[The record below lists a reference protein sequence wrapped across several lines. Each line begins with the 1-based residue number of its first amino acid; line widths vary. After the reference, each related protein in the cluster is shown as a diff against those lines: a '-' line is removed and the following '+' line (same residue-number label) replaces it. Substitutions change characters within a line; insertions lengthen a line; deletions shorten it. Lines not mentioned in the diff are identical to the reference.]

1 MNEQQLLYNIAL
13 TRIGHF
19 SLASALHL
27 YRTLGSGEEI
37 FLHRNEAQDILPDCS
52 PRLIDN
58 LKDWSE
64 PLKRAEVELE
74 FCRNNN
80 IRVLCLGDDNY
91 PKRLEDCAD
100 APLVMYYKGNANLN
114 QSRVINIIGTR
125 HCTTYGADFIRRF
138 IHDLKAL
145 CPEVLVVSGLAYG
158 VDINAHQ
165 QALAVG
171 YETVGVVAHGLDYLY
186 PAAHKDVARE
196 MVNHGGLLTE
206 FMTCTNAD
214 KGNFVRRNR
223 IVAGMS
229 DACIL
234 IESAAHGGGMITA
247 GIAFDYGREVFALP
261 GRVGDHFSEGCNN
274 AIRENKAILLTSV
287 EDFVKTMGWED
298 DALRI
303 EAQKKGI
310 ERQLFPDLSPEQQRI
325 VDVLTKSNDLQLN
338 QLSVKAGIPIGDI
351 TSILFQMEMMG
362 VVKPMAGGNY
372 HLLN

>member
-261 GRVGDHFSEGCNN
+261 GRVGDHFSTGCNN
-274 AIRENKAILLTSV
+274 AIRDNKAMLLTSA
-287 EDFVKTMGWED
+287 EDFVKAMGWED

-303 EAQKKGI
+303 EAQKRGI
-310 ERQLFPDLSPEQQRI
+310 ERQLFPNLTPEQQRI
-325 VDVLTKSNDLQLN
+325 VDVLSKTNDLQLN
-338 QLSVKAGIPIGDI
+338 QLAAQTDIPIGDI

-372 HLLN
+372 HLYK

>member
-27 YRTLGSGEEI
+27 YRTLGGGEEI
-37 FLHRNEAQDILPDCS
+37 FLHRNDIQDILPDCS

-64 PLKRAEVELE
+64 PLKRAEAELE

-80 IRVLCLGDDNY
+80 IRVLCLGDDDY

-138 IHDLKAL
+138 IHDLRAI

-196 MVNHGGLLTE
+196 MVEHGGLLTE

-234 IESAAHGGGMITA
+234 VESAAHGGGMITA
-247 GIAFDYGREVFALP
+247 GIAFDYGRDVFALP
-261 GRVGDHFSEGCNN
+261 GRVGDHFSTGCNN
-274 AIRENKAILLTSV
+274 AIRDNKAMLLTSA
-287 EDFVKTMGWED
+287 EDFVKAMGWED

-303 EAQKKGI
+303 EAQKRGI
-310 ERQLFPDLSPEQQRI
+310 ERQLFPNLTPEQQRI
-325 VDVLTKSNDLQLN
+325 VDVLSKTNDLQLN
-338 QLSVKAGIPIGDI
+338 QLAAQTDIPIGDI

-372 HLLN
+372 HLYK

>member
-37 FLHRNEAQDILPDCS
+37 FLHRNDIQDILPDCS

-80 IRVLCLGDDNY
+80 IRVLCLGDDDY

-196 MVNHGGLLTE
+196 MVSHGGLLTE

-261 GRVGDHFSEGCNN
+261 GRVGDHFSTGCNN
-274 AIRENKAILLTSV
+274 AIRDNKAMLLTSA
-287 EDFVKTMGWED
+287 EDFVKAMGWED

-303 EAQKKGI
+303 EAQKRGI
-310 ERQLFPDLSPEQQRI
+310 ERQLFPNLTPEQQRI
-325 VDVLTKSNDLQLN
+325 VDVLSEYNDLQLN
-338 QLSVKAGIPIGDI
+338 QLAVKTGIPIGEI

-372 HLLN
+372 HLYK

>member
-274 AIRENKAILLTSV
+274 AIRENKAMLLTSV
-287 EDFVKTMGWED
+287 EDLVKAMGWED

-310 ERQLFPDLSPEQQRI
+310 ERQLFPDLSPDQQRI

-338 QLSVKAGIPIGDI
+338 QLSVKTGIPIGDI

-372 HLLN
+372 HLFN

>member
-274 AIRENKAILLTSV
+274 AIRENKAMLLTSV
-287 EDFVKTMGWED
+287 EDFVKAMGWED

-338 QLSVKAGIPIGDI
+338 QLSAKAGIPIGDI

>member
-37 FLHRNEAQDILPDCS
+37 FLHRNEVQDILPDCS

-80 IRVLCLGDDNY
+80 IRVLCLGDDDY

-261 GRVGDHFSEGCNN
+261 GRVGDHFSTGCNN
-274 AIRENKAILLTSV
+274 AIRDNKAMLLTSA
-287 EDFVKTMGWED
+287 EDFVKAMGWED

-303 EAQKKGI
+303 EAQKRGI
-310 ERQLFPDLSPEQQRI
+310 ERQLFPNLTPEQQRI
-325 VDVLTKSNDLQLN
+325 VDVLSECNDLQLN
-338 QLSVKAGIPIGDI
+338 QLAVKTGIPIGEI

-372 HLLN
+372 HLYK

>member
-274 AIRENKAILLTSV
+274 AIRENKAMLLTSV
-287 EDFVKTMGWED
+287 EDFVKAMGWED

-338 QLSVKAGIPIGDI
+338 QLSAKAGIPIGDI

-372 HLLN
+372 HLFN

>member
-37 FLHRNEAQDILPDCS
+37 FLHRNEIKDILPDCS
-52 PRLIDN
+52 PRLVEN
-58 LKDWSE
+58 FKDWSE
-64 PLKRAEVELE
+64 PLKRAEVEMD
-74 FCRNNN
+74 FCRSHD
-80 IRVLCLGDDNY
+80 IRVLCLGESDY
-91 PKRLEDCAD
+91 PKRMEECAD
-100 APLVMYYKGNANLN
+100 APLVLYYKGNANLN

-138 IHDLKAL
+138 LHDLKTI

-165 QALAVG
+165 QSLAVG

-186 PAAHKDVARE
+186 PSAHKDTARE

-214 KGNFVRRNR
+214 KGNFVRRHR

-234 IESAAHGGGMITA
+234 IESAGHGGGMITA
-247 GIAFDYGREVFALP
+247 GIAFDYGRDVFALP
-261 GRVGDHFSEGCNN
+261 GRVGDHFSEGCNK
-274 AIRENKAILLTSV
+274 ATSENKALLLTSA

-298 DALRI
+298 DAMRI
-303 EAQKKGI
+303 EAQKRGI

-325 VDVLTKSNDLQLN
+325 VNALSETNDLQLN
-338 QLSVKAGIPIGDI
+338 QLSVKSGIPIGDI

-372 HLLN
+372 HLFK

>member
-261 GRVGDHFSEGCNN
+261 GRVGDHFPEGCNN
-274 AIRENKAILLTSV
+274 AIRENKAMLLTSV

-338 QLSVKAGIPIGDI
+338 QLSVKTGIPIGDI

>member
-274 AIRENKAILLTSV
+274 AIRENKAMLLTSA
-287 EDFVKTMGWED
+287 EDFVKAMGWED

-338 QLSVKAGIPIGDI
+338 QLSVKTGIPIGDI

>member
-274 AIRENKAILLTSV
+274 AIRENKAMLLTSV
-287 EDFVKTMGWED
+287 EDFVKAMGWED

-338 QLSVKAGIPIGDI
+338 QLSAKTGIPIGDI

-372 HLLN
+372 HLFN

>member
-37 FLHRNEAQDILPDCS
+37 FLHRNEIKDILPDCS
-52 PRLIDN
+52 PRLVEN
-58 LKDWSE
+58 FKDWSE
-64 PLKRAEVELE
+64 PLKRAEVEME
-74 FCRNNN
+74 FCRSHD
-80 IRVLCLGDDNY
+80 IRVLCLGESDY
-91 PKRLEDCAD
+91 PKRLEECAD
-100 APLVMYYKGNANLN
+100 APLVLYYKGNANLN

-138 IHDLKAL
+138 LRDLKAI

-165 QALAVG
+165 QSLAVG

-186 PAAHKDVARE
+186 PSAHKDTARE

-234 IESAAHGGGMITA
+234 IESAGHGGGMITA
-247 GIAFDYGREVFALP
+247 GIAFDYGRDVFALP
-261 GRVGDHFSEGCNN
+261 GRVGDHFSEGCNK
-274 AIRENKAILLTSV
+274 AISENKAMLLTSA

-303 EAQKKGI
+303 EAQKRGI

-325 VDVLTKSNDLQLN
+325 VDALSETNDLQLN
-338 QLSVKAGIPIGDI
+338 QLSVKSGIPIGDI

-372 HLLN
+372 HLYK

>member
-274 AIRENKAILLTSV
+274 AIRENKAMLLTSG
-287 EDFVKTMGWED
+287 EDFVKAMGWED

-338 QLSVKAGIPIGDI
+338 QLSVKTGIPIGDI

>member
-274 AIRENKAILLTSV
+274 AIRENKAMLLTSV
-287 EDFVKTMGWED
+287 EDFIKTMGWED

-338 QLSVKAGIPIGDI
+338 QLSVKTGIPIGDI

-372 HLLN
+372 HLFN

>member
-37 FLHRNEAQDILPDCS
+37 FLHRNEIKDILPDCS
-52 PRLIDN
+52 PRLVEN
-58 LKDWSE
+58 FKDWSE
-64 PLKRAEVELE
+64 PLKRAEVEME
-74 FCRNNN
+74 FCRSHD
-80 IRVLCLGDDNY
+80 IRVLCLGESDY
-91 PKRLEDCAD
+91 PKRLEECAD
-100 APLVMYYKGNANLN
+100 APLVLYYKGNANLN

-138 IHDLKAL
+138 LHDLKTI

-165 QALAVG
+165 QSLAVG

-186 PAAHKDVARE
+186 PSAHKDTARE

-234 IESAAHGGGMITA
+234 IESAGHGGGMITA
-247 GIAFDYGREVFALP
+247 GIAFDYGRDVFALP

-274 AIRENKAILLTSV
+274 AIRENKAILLTSA

-310 ERQLFPDLSPEQQRI
+310 ERQLFPELSPEQQRI

-338 QLSVKAGIPIGDI
+338 QLSVKTGIPIGDI

-372 HLLN
+372 HLFL

>member
-19 SLASALHL
+19 SLASALYL

-37 FLHRNEAQDILPDCS
+37 YLHRNDIQDILPECS
-52 PRLIDN
+52 PRLLAN

-74 FCRNNN
+74 FCRDHN

-100 APLVMYYKGNANLN
+100 APVVLYYKGNANLN
-114 QSRVINIIGTR
+114 QSRVINVIGTR
-125 HCTTYGADFIRRF
+125 HCTMYGADFIRKFLR
-138 IHDLKAL
+138 DLKVL

-171 YETVGVVAHGLDYLY
+171 YDTVGVVAHGLDYLY

-234 IESAAHGGGMITA
+234 VESAAHGGGIITA
-247 GIAFDYGREVFALP
+247 GISFDYGREVFALP

-274 AIRENKAILLTSV
+274 AIRENKAILLTSA

-310 ERQLFPDLSPEQQRI
+310 ERQLFPELSPEQQRI

-338 QLSVKAGIPIGDI
+338 QLSVKTGIPIGDI

>member
-274 AIRENKAILLTSV
+274 AIRENKAMLLTSA

-338 QLSVKAGIPIGDI
+338 QLSVKTGIPIGDI

-372 HLLN
+372 HLFN

>member
-287 EDFVKTMGWED
+287 EDFVKAMGWED

-338 QLSVKAGIPIGDI
+338 QLSVKTGIPIGDI

-372 HLLN
+372 HLFN

>member
-274 AIRENKAILLTSV
+274 ALRENKAMLLTSV

-338 QLSVKAGIPIGDI
+338 QLSVKTGIPIGDI

>member
-196 MVNHGGLLTE
+196 IVNHGGLLTE

-274 AIRENKAILLTSV
+274 AIRENKAMLLTSA

-338 QLSVKAGIPIGDI
+338 QLSVKTGIPIGDI

>member
-37 FLHRNEAQDILPDCS
+37 FLHRNDIQDILPDCS

-80 IRVLCLGDDNY
+80 IRVLCLGDDDY

-145 CPEVLVVSGLAYG
+145 CPDVLVVSGLAYG

-196 MVNHGGLLTE
+196 MVSHGGLLTE

-261 GRVGDHFSEGCNN
+261 GRVGDHFSTGCNN
-274 AIRENKAILLTSV
+274 AIRDNKAMLLTSA
-287 EDFVKTMGWED
+287 EDFVKAMGWED

-303 EAQKKGI
+303 EAQKRGI
-310 ERQLFPDLSPEQQRI
+310 ERQLFPNLTPEQQRI
-325 VDVLTKSNDLQLN
+325 VDVLSECNDLQLN
-338 QLSVKAGIPIGDI
+338 QLAVKTGIPIGEI

-372 HLLN
+372 HLYK

>member
-138 IHDLKAL
+138 IHDLRAI

-196 MVNHGGLLTE
+196 MVEHGGLLTE

-234 IESAAHGGGMITA
+234 VESAAHGGGMITA
-247 GIAFDYGREVFALP
+247 GIAFDYGRDVFALP
-261 GRVGDHFSEGCNN
+261 GRVGDHFSTGCNN
-274 AIRENKAILLTSV
+274 AIRDNKAMLLTSA
-287 EDFVKTMGWED
+287 EDFVKAMGWED

-303 EAQKKGI
+303 EAQKRGI
-310 ERQLFPDLSPEQQRI
+310 ERQLFPNLTPEQQRI
-325 VDVLTKSNDLQLN
+325 VDVLSKTNDLQLN
-338 QLSVKAGIPIGDI
+338 QLAAQTDIPIGDI

-372 HLLN
+372 HLYK

>member
-19 SLASALHL
+19 SLASALYL

-37 FLHRNEAQDILPDCS
+37 YLHRNDIQDILPECS
-52 PRLIDN
+52 PRLLAN

-74 FCRNNN
+74 FCRDHN

-100 APLVMYYKGNANLN
+100 APVVLYYKGNANLN

-125 HCTTYGADFIRRF
+125 HCTMYGADFIRKFLR
-138 IHDLKAL
+138 DLKAL

-171 YETVGVVAHGLDYLY
+171 YDTVGVVAHGLDYLY

-234 IESAAHGGGMITA
+234 IESAAHGGGIITA
-247 GIAFDYGREVFALP
+247 GISFDYGREVFALP

-274 AIRENKAILLTSV
+274 AIRENKAILLTSA

-338 QLSVKAGIPIGDI
+338 QLSVKTGIPIGDI

-372 HLLN
+372 HLFN

>member
-138 IHDLKAL
+138 IHDLKTL

-274 AIRENKAILLTSV
+274 AIRENKAMLLTSA

-338 QLSVKAGIPIGDI
+338 QLSVKTGIPIGDI

>member
-27 YRTLGSGEEI
+27 YRTLGGGEEI
-37 FLHRNEAQDILPDCS
+37 FLHRNDIQDILPDCS

-274 AIRENKAILLTSV
+274 AIRENKAMLLTSV

-338 QLSVKAGIPIGDI
+338 QLSVKTGIPIGDI

>member
-274 AIRENKAILLTSV
+274 AIRENKAMLLTSV

-338 QLSVKAGIPIGDI
+338 QLSVKTGISIGDI

>member
-274 AIRENKAILLTSV
+274 AIRENKAMLLTSV

-325 VDVLTKSNDLQLN
+325 VDVLTKSIDLQLN
-338 QLSVKAGIPIGDI
+338 QLSVKTGIPIGDI

-372 HLLN
+372 HLFN

>member
-37 FLHRNEAQDILPDCS
+37 FLHRNDIQDILPDCS

-80 IRVLCLGDDNY
+80 IRVLCLGDDDY

-196 MVNHGGLLTE
+196 MVSHGGLLTE

-261 GRVGDHFSEGCNN
+261 GRVGDHFSTGCNN
-274 AIRENKAILLTSV
+274 AIRDNKAMLLTSA
-287 EDFVKTMGWED
+287 EDFVKAMGWED

-303 EAQKKGI
+303 EAQKRGI
-310 ERQLFPDLSPEQQRI
+310 ERQLFPNLTPEQQRI
-325 VDVLTKSNDLQLN
+325 VDVLSECNDLQLN
-338 QLSVKAGIPIGDI
+338 QLAVKTGIPIGEI

-372 HLLN
+372 HLFK

>member
-19 SLASALHL
+19 SLASALYL

-37 FLHRNEAQDILPDCS
+37 YLHRNDIQDILPECS
-52 PRLIDN
+52 PRLLAN

-74 FCRNNN
+74 FCRDHN

-100 APLVMYYKGNANLN
+100 APVVLYYKGNANLN

-125 HCTTYGADFIRRF
+125 HCTMYGADFIRKFLR
-138 IHDLKAL
+138 DLKAI

-171 YETVGVVAHGLDYLY
+171 YDTVGVVAHGLDYLY

-234 IESAAHGGGMITA
+234 VESAAHGGGIITA
-247 GIAFDYGREVFALP
+247 GISFDYGREVFALP

-274 AIRENKAILLTSV
+274 AIRENKAILLTSAD
-287 EDFVKTMGWED
+287 DFVKTMGWED

-325 VDVLTKSNDLQLN
+325 VDVLMKSNNLQLN
-338 QLSVKAGIPIGDI
+338 QLSVKTGIPIGDI

>member
-19 SLASALHL
+19 SLASALYL
-27 YRTLGSGEEI
+27 YRTLGGGEEI
-37 FLHRNEAQDILPDCS
+37 FMHRNEIQDILPDCS
-52 PRLIDN
+52 PRLTEN

-74 FCRNNN
+74 FCRAHGV
-80 IRVLCLGDDNY
+80 RVLCLGEDDY
-91 PKRLEDCAD
+91 PQRLEDCAD
-100 APLVMYYKGNANLN
+100 APLLMYYKGNANLN

-138 IHDLKAL
+138 IHDLRAI

-171 YETVGVVAHGLDYLY
+171 YETVGVLAHGLDYLY
-186 PAAHKDVARE
+186 PAAHKDVAHE
-196 MVNHGGLLTE
+196 MVEHGGLLTE

-234 IESAAHGGGMITA
+234 VESAAHGGGLITA
-247 GIAFDYGREVFALP
+247 GIAFDYARDVFALP

-274 AIRENKAILLTSV
+274 AIRDNKAMLLTSA
-287 EDFVKTMGWED
+287 EDFVKAMGWED

-303 EAQKKGI
+303 EAQKRGI
-310 ERQLFPDLSPEQQRI
+310 ERQLFPNLTPEQQRI
-325 VDVLTKSNDLQLN
+325 VDVLSKTNDLQLN
-338 QLSVKAGIPIGDI
+338 QLAAQTGILIGDI

-372 HLLN
+372 HLFK

>member
-19 SLASALHL
+19 SLASALYL

-37 FLHRNEAQDILPDCS
+37 YLHRNDIQDILPECS
-52 PRLIDN
+52 PRLLAN

-74 FCRNNN
+74 FCRDHN

-100 APLVMYYKGNANLN
+100 APVVLYYKGNANLN

-125 HCTTYGADFIRRF
+125 HCTMYGADFIRKFLR
-138 IHDLKAL
+138 DLKAL

-171 YETVGVVAHGLDYLY
+171 YDTVGVVAHGLDYLY

-234 IESAAHGGGMITA
+234 IESAAHGGGIITA
-247 GIAFDYGREVFALP
+247 GISFDYGREVFALP

-274 AIRENKAILLTSV
+274 AIRENKAMLLTSA

-325 VDVLTKSNDLQLN
+325 VDVLMKSNDLQLN
-338 QLSVKAGIPIGDI
+338 QLSVKTGIPIGDI

>member
-37 FLHRNEAQDILPDCS
+37 FLHRNEIKDILPDCS
-52 PRLIDN
+52 PRLVEN
-58 LKDWSE
+58 FKDWSE
-64 PLKRAEVELE
+64 PLKRAEVEMD
-74 FCRNNN
+74 FCRSHD
-80 IRVLCLGDDNY
+80 IRVLCLGESDY
-91 PKRLEDCAD
+91 PKRMEECAD
-100 APLVMYYKGNANLN
+100 APLVLYYKGNANLN
-114 QSRVINIIGTR
+114 HSRVINIIGTR

-138 IHDLKAL
+138 LHDLKTI

-171 YETVGVVAHGLDYLY
+171 YDTVGVVAQGLDYLY
-186 PAAHKDVARE
+186 PSAHKDTARE

-234 IESAAHGGGMITA
+234 IESAGHGGGMITA
-247 GIAFDYGREVFALP
+247 GIAFDYGRDVFALP

-274 AIRENKAILLTSV
+274 AIRENKGMLLTSV

-338 QLSVKAGIPIGDI
+338 QLSVKTGIPIGDI

>member
-234 IESAAHGGGMITA
+234 VESAAHGGGIITA
-247 GIAFDYGREVFALP
+247 GISFDYGREVFALP

-274 AIRENKAILLTSV
+274 AIRENKAMLLTSV

-338 QLSVKAGIPIGDI
+338 QLSVKTGIPIGDI

>member
-37 FLHRNEAQDILPDCS
+37 FLHRNEVQDILPDCS

-80 IRVLCLGDDNY
+80 IRVLCLGDDDY

-196 MVNHGGLLTE
+196 MVSHGGLLTE

-261 GRVGDHFSEGCNN
+261 GRVGDHFSTGCNN
-274 AIRENKAILLTSV
+274 AIRDNKAMLLTSA
-287 EDFVKTMGWED
+287 EDFVKAMGWED

-303 EAQKKGI
+303 EAQKRGI
-310 ERQLFPDLSPEQQRI
+310 ERQLFPNLTHEQQRI
-325 VDVLTKSNDLQLN
+325 VDVLSECNDLQLN
-338 QLSVKAGIPIGDI
+338 QLAVKTGIPIGEI

-372 HLLN
+372 HLYK

>member
-274 AIRENKAILLTSV
+274 AIRENKAMLLTSV

-325 VDVLTKSNDLQLN
+325 VDVLMKSNDLQLN
-338 QLSVKAGIPIGDI
+338 QLSVKTGIPIGDI

>member
-37 FLHRNEAQDILPDCS
+37 FLHRNEIKDILPDCS
-52 PRLIDN
+52 PRLVEN
-58 LKDWSE
+58 FKDWSE
-64 PLKRAEVELE
+64 PLKRAEVEMD
-74 FCRNNN
+74 FCRSHD
-80 IRVLCLGDDNY
+80 IRVLCLGESDY
-91 PKRLEDCAD
+91 PKRLEECAD
-100 APLVMYYKGNANLN
+100 APLVLYYKGNANLN

-138 IHDLKAL
+138 LHDLKTI

-165 QALAVG
+165 QSLAVG

-186 PAAHKDVARE
+186 PSAHKDTARE

-274 AIRENKAILLTSV
+274 AIRENKAMLLTSA

-338 QLSVKAGIPIGDI
+338 QLSVKTGIPIGDI

>member
-37 FLHRNEAQDILPDCS
+37 FLHRNDIQDILPDCS

-80 IRVLCLGDDNY
+80 IRVLCLGDDDY

-196 MVNHGGLLTE
+196 MVSHGGLLTE

-247 GIAFDYGREVFALP
+247 GIAFDYGRDVFALP
-261 GRVGDHFSEGCNN
+261 GRVGDHFSTGCNN
-274 AIRENKAILLTSV
+274 AIRDNKAMLLTSA
-287 EDFVKTMGWED
+287 EDFVKAMGWED

-303 EAQKKGI
+303 EAQKRGI
-310 ERQLFPDLSPEQQRI
+310 ERQLFPNLTPEQQRI
-325 VDVLTKSNDLQLN
+325 VDVLSECNDLQLN
-338 QLSVKAGIPIGDI
+338 QLAVKTGIPIGEI

-372 HLLN
+372 HLFK

>member
-19 SLASALHL
+19 SLASALYL

-37 FLHRNEAQDILPDCS
+37 YLHRNDIQDILPECS
-52 PRLIDN
+52 PRLLAN

-74 FCRNNN
+74 FCRDHN

-100 APLVMYYKGNANLN
+100 APVVLYYKGNANLN

-125 HCTTYGADFIRRF
+125 HCTMYGADFIRKFLR
-138 IHDLKAL
+138 DLKAL

-171 YETVGVVAHGLDYLY
+171 YDTVGVVAHGLDYLY

-234 IESAAHGGGMITA
+234 VESAAHGGGIITA
-247 GIAFDYGREVFALP
+247 GISFDYGREVFALP

-274 AIRENKAILLTSV
+274 AIRENKAMLLTSA

-338 QLSVKAGIPIGDI
+338 QLSVKTGIPIGDI